1 MRALASNQTNY
12 KLIESTMLERY
23 LLSALAS
30 KFGHVFEDFDEN
42 TTAEL
47 SAWRGVLV
55 LRNLHLRKDALK
67 HLGGDDNAAD
77 NDEDYFSENDD
88 EDEDDDIMA
97 AQFVEANGEDD
108 DSDDDSFQSCAS
120 QIEDIYDE
128 TTTHHDTTDTMKD
141 CAEQRPHNKSS
152 SQPPKSKNN
161 NNNGP
166 AIEIAHGSIGS
177 LEIHIPWRLLRA
189 SQMDNNDKQHGP
201 TDIISSDDDGM
212 RCSAVLSDVRILLAP
227 SNHTRARARGEGR
240 DDDKPNHNNS
250 DAQEQDSP
258 SLSAKERREQKVDR
272 VRRERELAVQSLL
285 EKELF
290 KLVSGNINPN
300 ETSTTTTTPN
310 NNTETKG
317 SRLAKWAKGFV
328 ARALASLKVTVQNIH
343 IRYED
348 EGYGWFEDTTVPA
361 ISGNRISMQHQQR
374 RRYRPAFAF
383 GMRLDKFS
391 IRNAEVGEE
400 PPKDGVNIDASTTLE
415 GMYATLQ
422 LQHKIANV
430 ERLSIYWD
438 SSHQDLFV
446 GYVAPLSGSSHPFEI
461 EDDRLYY
468 EKRFDELDILS
479 TEGAEENNGLLQHNY
494 LIQPMSPSIHLV
506 MSGPSEGVSATS
518 AVGPSIRATL
528 SLPSCSVC
536 FDRNTLED
544 VAYIRKC
551 HYTSNQAISS
561 IRDRLVEERITH
573 QLSILRPPPEIRPKG
588 HARLWWM
595 YAIGSV
601 EVLRRNQ
608 NYFNHQNTNR
618 GRKFRRK
625 GWLGLARLL
634 RLRKEYM
641 LFYASLWN
649 SPHDDMKMKKEI
661 HDKLVALEDLLNNE
675 EIVSFRMTVFS
686 KLSESTSAPVAE
698 NTSNSAM
705 QTKGDVPITESL
717 SLDIDAMALA
727 KLSVLSVEYR
737 EIKLN
742 HIVSALDTEQD
753 EKSDLVSEDAMDLDQ
768 IDSAVLTL
776 SIACQNFNVQAN
788 DTMTNGSAPGRVPIA
803 QSNCSFSL
811 VFNSFRNRS
820 WDVSCS
826 LDSLAV
832 TDLISSC
839 IDGGCEEQI
848 LIGMKQPDESCPYQR
863 LDTRTASVIIRNMRE
878 SSSQLHATAY
888 VDVQVSPFEVVY
900 STNAFEALSRL
911 FAAVKT
917 NEFSKDYER
926 ISQALSRWR
935 AAQRKRLMAVLSRRK
950 KFNVSI
956 DIAAPVLMIPE
967 DLQNTDCP
975 TLVIDLGRLSIR
987 SDSSEIIPQG
997 FDDKWSLQLSDIR
1010 AMCTQQ
1016 KAASCG
1022 TMISYKHALIEPFS
1036 LSFSAMTHIAAA
1048 SSAGKSIIDV
1058 QALLPHLSFNLTTS
1072 AVRLVSRLQIRW
1084 KDAKLR
1090 NVQVKQ
1096 QRQTIE
1102 DIMLSNSGGSPRRQ
1116 RFNMNMLRKATSEP
1130 IHFQPEATVAP
1141 EQEVKFSFSAPI
1153 IVLCIGN
1160 DVGFEHLPKKSTASL
1175 IPLIDLSIRGIGG
1188 EFVSTTT
1195 HAGVSSNFTSRL
1207 RSIHVKDE
1215 SCFCHVMS
1223 SVEPSL
1229 LSMVHDDN
1237 CHGRDA
1243 DLVVVEV
1250 SKQLNGDSDVV
1261 IRFHELYVEWNPETL
1276 AKIQKS
1282 MRLPPSEL
1290 MALNEST
1297 AAPAPVDLN
1306 TDEDILQQACQDAE
1320 FFDAVDNDPVGRL
1333 VPVSTTKKPL
1343 PNFTVS
1349 FYLTKLRMNFN
1360 KDSQERCLFVAEMNQ
1375 THISFCRKPLGGSKT
1390 TATIADARMKD
1401 PGKTLYGQIIGLQS
1415 SSSKSIMQ
1423 MSYESFPRD
1432 ADDNF
1437 DGERN
1442 YDNMMKLDF
1451 SEMKFVYLHQLL
1463 LEIFDYF
1470 FEGMLGSAVWGS
1482 NPKPSPNF
1490 FDPLQMTRAF
1500 KRTRLAI
1507 KMEQPL
1513 LLLPVSYR

>member
-1 MRALASNQTNY
+1 
-12 KLIESTMLERY
+12 MLERY

-67 HLGGDDNAAD
+67 HLGGGGDDDDDTVD
-77 NDEDYFSENDD
+77 NDEDYVS
-88 EDEDDDIMA
+88 EDEEDVDDLMA
-97 AQFVEANGEDD
+97 RFCAANGDG
-108 DSDDDSFQSCAS
+108 DSDDDESFQSCAS
-120 QIEDIYDE
+120 QIEDICDE
-128 TTTHHDTTDTMKD
+128 TNQYDTEIMKD
-141 CAEQRPHNKSS
+141 SDDQHRYKSS
-152 SQPPKSKNN
+152 KAKSTN

-189 SQMDNNDKQHGP
+189 SQMENGKLT
-201 TDIISSDDDGM
+201 TDISSGENDGT

-227 SNHTRARARGEGR
+227 SNHTRARARGER
-240 DDDKPNHNNS
+240 DDDDDDDAGPNHNNR
-250 DAQEQDSP
+250 DTQKNSP
-258 SLSAKERREQKVDR
+258 SLSANERREQKIER
-272 VRRERELAVQSLL
+272 LRRERELAVQSLL

-290 KLVSGNINPN
+290 KLVSGNSPT
-300 ETSTTTTTPN
+300 ETGRTNTSN
-310 NNTETKG
+310 NNAETKG

-348 EGYGWFEDTTVPA
+348 EGYGWFEDTTVSD
-361 ISGNRISMQHQQR
+361 SGNRIPMQQQR
-374 RRYRPAFAF
+374 RRYRPAFAV

-391 IRNAEVGEE
+391 IRNAEAGEE
-400 PPKDGVNIDASTTLE
+400 PPIIDGVNVDTSTTSE
-415 GMYATLQ
+415 KMSATLR
-422 LQHKIANV
+422 LHHKLANV

-479 TEGAEENNGLLQHNY
+479 TEGAENNSLLQHNY
-494 LIQPMSPSIHLV
+494 LIQPMSPSIHVV
-506 MSGPSEGVSATS
+506 MTGPSEGLSTTS
-518 AVGPSIRATL
+518 TVGPSIQATL

-551 HYTSNQAISS
+551 HYDSKQAISS
-561 IRDRLVEERITH
+561 IKDRLIEERITH

-588 HARLWWM
+588 NARLWWM

-601 EVLRRNQ
+601 KVLRSNQ
-608 NYFNHQNTNR
+608 NYLNHQNTSR
-618 GRKFRRK
+618 ERKFRRK

-641 LFYASLWN
+641 ALYVSLWN
-649 SPHDDMKMKKEI
+649 SPQDDMAKRREI
-661 HDKLVALEDLLNNE
+661 HDKLVALEDLLNKE

-686 KLSESTSAPVAE
+686 KLSESTSTPVTE
-698 NTSNSAM
+698 STSSSAM
-705 QTKGDVPITESL
+705 QRNADAPVTESL
-717 SLDIDAMALA
+717 SLDIDETELG

-742 HIVSALDTEQD
+742 HIVSELDTEQD
-753 EKSDLVSEDAMDLDQ
+753 ERSDLVSEEVMDHDQ
-768 IDSAVLTL
+768 INSAFLTL

-788 DTMTNGSAPGRVPIA
+788 DAMSNGGVPGYMELRRVPIA
-803 QSNCSFSL
+803 RSNCSFSL

-820 WDVSCS
+820 WIVSCS

-832 TDLISSC
+832 TDLISSR
-839 IDGGCEEQI
+839 IDGGCKEQI
-848 LIGMKQPDESCPYQR
+848 LIGMKQLDENYPDQLS
-863 LDTRTASVIIRNMRE
+863 DNRTASVVIRNIRK

-888 VDVQVSPFEVVY
+888 VDVQVSPLEVVY

-975 TLVIDLGRLSIR
+975 TLVIDLGRLTIR
-987 SDSSEIIPQG
+987 SDSSETLPQG
-997 FDDKWSLQLSDIR
+997 FDDKWLLQLSDIR

-1022 TMISYKHALIEPFS
+1022 TMISHKHALIEPFS
-1036 LSFSAMTHIAAA
+1036 LNFSAMTHIAAA
-1048 SSAGKSIIDV
+1048 SSAEKSMIDI
-1058 QALLPHLSFNLTTS
+1058 QALLPRLSFNLTTS

-1090 NVQVKQ
+1090 NAQVMQ
-1096 QRQTIE
+1096 RRQTIE
-1102 DIMLSNSGGSPRRQ
+1102 DILSSNGGGSPRRQ
-1116 RFNMNMLRKATSEP
+1116 IFHMNMLRKATSEP
-1130 IHFQPEATVAP
+1130 TAAPLEATVAP

-1153 IVLCIGN
+1153 VVLCIGN

-1188 EFVSTTT
+1188 EFVSITT
-1195 HAGVSSNFTSRL
+1195 HTGVSSNFTSRL

-1229 LSMVHDDN
+1229 LSMINDDYDCHDS
-1237 CHGRDA
+1237 A
-1243 DLVVVEV
+1243 DLVVVEM

-1261 IRFHELYVEWNPETL
+1261 IRFHELYVEWNPETF
-1276 AKIQKS
+1276 AKVQKS

-1290 MALNEST
+1290 MALTEST
-1297 AAPAPVDLN
+1297 AAPAPSDLN
-1306 TDEDILQQACQDAE
+1306 TDEDILQQASQDAE
-1320 FFDAVDNDPVGRL
+1320 FFDAVDNDSVGRL
-1333 VPVSTTKKPL
+1333 EPVSTTKKPL

-1349 FYLTKLRMNFN
+1349 FSLTKLRMNFN

-1375 THISFCRKPLGGSKT
+1375 THVFYCRKPLGGSRT
-1390 TATIADARMKD
+1390 TATMADARMKD
-1401 PGKTLYGQIIGLQS
+1401 PGKTLYDQIIGLQS

-1423 MSYESFPRD
+1423 MSFESFPRD
-1432 ADDNF
+1432 AIDNF

-1451 SEMKFVYLHQLL
+1451 SEMKFVYLHQLW

-1470 FEGMLGSAVWGS
+1470 FEGMLGAAVWGS
-1482 NPKPSPNF
+1482 KPKPSPNF

-1507 KMEQPL
+1507 KMDQPL